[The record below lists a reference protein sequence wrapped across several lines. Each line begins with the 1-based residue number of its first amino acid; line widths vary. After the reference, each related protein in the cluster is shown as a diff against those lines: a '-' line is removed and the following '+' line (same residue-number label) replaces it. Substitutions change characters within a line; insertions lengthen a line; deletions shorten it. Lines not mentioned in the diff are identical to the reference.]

1 MNQKKSQ
8 TFSKF
13 TLNLEPSGFCH
24 RLNINQIK
32 FKVSL
37 DHGPVLLFY
46 RALVKL
52 SISWG
57 NTARVSKRKFY
68 EEKLERV
75 SHSFDS
81 GSRWD
86 TLEVQGLTALGQT
99 SGSEIRAPHCT
110 NDLGVLGTLSNSS
123 LFTIQTG
130 PIGPEACFQNLGKQ
144 MFLLIFLSLMP
155 ECALSLHWLLNLP
168 FFSLSFYF

>member
-32 FKVSL
+32 LKVSL

-99 SGSEIRAPHCT
+99 PAVKSEPPIVPTTWVC
-110 NDLGVLGTLSNSS
+110 LGLFQTLLYS
-123 LFTIQTG
+123 
-130 PIGPEACFQNLGKQ
+130 
-144 MFLLIFLSLMP
+144 
-155 ECALSLHWLLNLP
+155 P
-168 FFSLSFYF
+168 FRQDPSAQKLVFKI